1 MKARDF
7 YDFLHK
13 DLQIDFF
20 TGVPDSLLNPFIS
33 CLESECASSDMHV
46 IAANEGNA
54 VGLAVGYHLATN
66 RIPCIYMQNSG
77 QGNAVNPIA
86 SLTSKDVYGIPC
98 LFVIGWR
105 GEPGVK
111 DEPQHKFQGK
121 ITLALL
127 ELLDIKYVV
136 IDDAYD
142 IRELKKQPDYVK
154 NELHRGSSFAFVIK
168 KGALENE
175 KANHANSYGMRR
187 EKIIEQIIE
196 IAEDAPIICT
206 TGKAS
211 RELYELRVHRKETN
225 SHDFLTVGSMG
236 HSSSIALGL
245 ALHKPATKVWC
256 IDGDGAALM
265 HMGAM
270 AVIGSQKPKNLV
282 HIVINNEA
290 HETVGG
296 APTAAKDICFRQ
308 IAIGSGYEHAAVVE
322 NEKTLREELLA
333 AKCENRLTF
342 IEVKAALGARPDLG
356 RPATSAEHNKIEFM
370 SFVEGKR

>member
-1 MKARDF
+1 MKAKDF
-7 YDFLHK
+7 YGFLHQE
-13 DLQIDFF
+13 LQIQFF
-20 TGVPDSLLNPFIS
+20 TGVPDSLLHPFIS
-33 CLESECASSDMHV
+33 CLESECGSPDQHV

-54 VGLAVGYHLATN
+54 VGLAAGYYLACGQ
-66 RIPCIYMQNSG
+66 IPCVYMQNSG

-86 SLTSKDVYGIPC
+86 SLISRDVYGIPC
-98 LFVIGWR
+98 VFVIGWR

-121 ITLALL
+121 ITLGLL
-127 ELLDIKYVV
+127 ELLDIPYTVL
-136 IDDAYD
+136 DSACD
-142 IRELKKQPDYVK
+142 ICDLNRQLDYVK
-154 NELHRGSSFAFVIK
+154 RELRKGSSFAFVIK

-175 KANHANSYGMRR
+175 AANHVNSYSMKR
-187 EKIIEQIIE
+187 EEIIEQILE
-196 IAEDAPIICT
+196 IAREDPIVCT

-211 RELYELRVHRKETN
+211 RELYELRVKRREGN

-245 ALHKPATKVWC
+245 AMHKPGTKVWC

-270 AVIGSQKPKNLV
+270 ALIGSKKPGNLI

-296 APTAAKDICFRQ
+296 APTAARDIRFPE
-308 IAIGSGYEHAAVVE
+308 IAKGSGYEYAVVAE
-322 NEKTLREELLA
+322 DKSEFRRALLK
-333 AKCENRLTF
+333 AKCGNRLTF

-356 RPATSAEHNKIEFM
+356 RPTVSAEQNKREFM
-370 SFVEGKR
+370 KFIERK

>member
-1 MKARDF
+1 MKPEDF
-7 YDFLHK
+7 YEFLHK
-13 DLQIDFF
+13 DLEIGFF

-33 CLESECASSDMHV
+33 CLESECVPSGGHI

-54 VGLAVGYHLATN
+54 VGLAAGYYLASSQ
-66 RIPCIYMQNSG
+66 IPCVYMQNSG
-77 QGNAVNPIA
+77 QGNAINPIA

-98 LFVIGWR
+98 VFVIGWR

-121 ITLALL
+121 ITLELL

-136 IDDAYD
+136 VDKTCE
-142 IRELKKQPDYVK
+142 IRELKKQLDYVK
-154 NELHRGSSFAFVIK
+154 NELHNGNSFAFVIK
-168 KGALENE
+168 KSALEDKKVNY
-175 KANHANSYGMRR
+175 ANSYSMKR
-187 EKIIEQIIE
+187 EEIIEQIIE
-196 IAEDAPIICT
+196 TAKDDPIICT

-211 RELYELRVHRKETN
+211 RELYELRVKRKETN

-245 ALHKPATKVWC
+245 ALHKTKTKVWC

-270 AVIGSQKPKNLV
+270 ALIGSQKPKNLI
-282 HIVINNEA
+282 HIVINNGA

-296 APTAAKDICFRQ
+296 APTAAGDIHFHE
-308 IAIGSGYEHAAVVE
+308 IAQGSGYEYVRVVE
-322 NEKTLREELLA
+322 NEKELREELLT
-333 AKCENRLTF
+333 AKCEDRLTF
-342 IEVKAALGARPDLG
+342 IEVRAALGARSNLG
-356 RPATSAEHNKIEFM
+356 RPTTSAEYNKIEFM
-370 SFVEGKR
+370 KFIEEK

>member
-1 MKARDF
+1 MKAREF
-7 YDFLHK
+7 YEFLHE
-13 DLQIDFF
+13 DLQIGFF

-33 CLESECASSDMHV
+33 CLESECVSLDMHL

-54 VGLAVGYHLATN
+54 VGLAAGYHLATSQ
-66 RIPCIYMQNSG
+66 IPCVYMQNSG

-98 LFVIGWR
+98 VFVIGWR

-127 ELLDIKYVV
+127 ELLDIKYIVV
-136 IDDAYD
+136 DHQCD
-142 IRELKKQPDYVK
+142 IRKLKKQLDHVK
-154 NELHRGSSFAFVIK
+154 NELHSGGSFAFVIK
-168 KGALENE
+168 TGALESE
-175 KANHANSYGMRR
+175 RVSHANSYKMKR

-196 IAEDAPIICT
+196 IAGDAPVICT

-211 RELYELRVHRKETN
+211 RELYELRVQRKETN
-225 SHDFLTVGSMG
+225 SRDFLTVGSMG

-245 ALHKPATKVWC
+245 ALHKPETKVWC
-256 IDGDGAALM
+256 IDGDGAVLM

-270 AVIGSQKPKNLV
+270 ALIGSQKPKNLI

-296 APTAAKDICFRQ
+296 APTAAKDICFRE
-308 IAIGSGYEHAAVVE
+308 IAVGSGYERVAVVE
-322 NEKTLREELLA
+322 NEKTLREELMA
-333 AKCENRLTF
+333 AKCEDRLTF

-370 SFVEGKR
+370 RYVEGNR